1 MTQPDTW
8 TTSIELEIPFH
19 DVDVME
25 VAWHGHYA
33 KYFELARCKLLEQLD
48 YNYSQMRVSGYAWPV
63 IDLHVRYIQP
73 LLFQQKITV
82 QVWITEWENRLRM
95 NYLITDSATG
105 AKLTKGRTDQVAVDI
120 RTRELLLAS
129 PAILLEKM
137 GLTP

>member
-1 MTQPDTW
+1 MTPPDTW
-8 TTSIELEIPFH
+8 TASIELEIPFH

>member
-1 MTQPDTW
+1 MTPPDTW
-8 TTSIELEIPFH
+8 TASIELEIPFH

-48 YNYSQMRVSGYAWPV
+48 YNYSQMRASGYAWPV

-105 AKLTKGRTDQVAVDI
+105 AKLTKGRTDQVAVDM

>member
-1 MTQPDTW
+1 MTPPDTW
-8 TTSIELEIPFH
+8 TASIELEIPFH

-137 GLTP
+137 GLSP

>member
-1 MTQPDTW
+1 MTPPDTW
-8 TTSIELEIPFH
+8 TASIELEIPFH

-105 AKLTKGRTDQVAVDI
+105 AKLTKGRTDQVAVDM